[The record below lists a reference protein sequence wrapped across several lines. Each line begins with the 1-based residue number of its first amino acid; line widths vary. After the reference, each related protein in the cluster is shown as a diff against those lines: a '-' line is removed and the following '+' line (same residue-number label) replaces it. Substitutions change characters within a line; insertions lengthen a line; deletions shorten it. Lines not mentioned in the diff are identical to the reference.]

1 MESSQSPVADN
12 SDEVN
17 ILKEQYQAA
26 QKTLSS
32 IEKKLAALETG
43 K

>member
-1 MESSQSPVADN
+1 VESSQSLVADS
-12 SDEVN
+12 SDEVKT
-17 ILKEQYQAA
+17 LKEQYQAA